1 MHIHPRA
8 IILLLTFGIFLGSI
22 GCTRV
27 SNSTMTTQA
36 DDPWQEFPALL
47 AQIKKPEFRKK
58 DYPITQFGAVGDG
71 ATDCTDAFRK
81 AIEACHREGGG
92 RVVVPAGNFYTGP
105 IHLKSNV
112 NLHVVKEAT
121 ISFSTR
127 PEDYLPLVFTRWE
140 GVEMMGYSPL
150 IYAFEQT
157 NIAITGEGTLD
168 GRADATNWWP
178 WKGNERYGFK
188 KGQPSQVDPDKRAA
202 LFGMA
207 ERGVPVKDRKFGTGS
222 YLRPQFVQPY
232 RCQNVLIE
240 GVTFINSPMW
250 ILNPVLC
257 TNVTIER
264 VTVTSD
270 GPNNDGCDPE
280 SCKNVLIKDCYFNTG
295 DDCIAIKSGRNADG
309 RRIYV
314 PSENI
319 IVQNCTMAS
328 GHGGVVI
335 GSEISGGVRN
345 VYAEG
350 CKMNSPELD
359 RVLRIKTNTA
369 RGGIIE
375 NIYMRNIEVGQVKEQ
390 TIIATMYYEDTGNHM
405 PTIRNIDVRNMTV
418 KKGGKTG
425 VRLEGYP
432 ESPIQNV
439 RLTNVTIEGVE
450 QPYLINHA
458 TGLHTTNVTINGEKV
473 QLAEQEKKVGELN

>member
-1 MHIHPRA
+1 MKA
-8 IILLLTFGIFLGSI
+8 ET
-22 GCTRV
+22 
-27 SNSTMTTQA
+27 
-36 DDPWQEFPALL
+36 DPWQELPALL
-47 AQIKKPEFRKK
+47 AQIRKPDFRQK
-58 DYPITQFGAVGDG
+58 DYPITQYGAIGDG
-71 ATDCTDAFRK
+71 TTDCTDSFRK

-127 PEDYLPLVFTRWE
+127 PDDYLPLVFTRWE

-150 IYAFEQT
+150 IYAFEQK

-168 GRADATNWWP
+168 GRANATNWWP
-178 WKGNERYGFK
+178 WKGNAHYGFK
-188 KGQPSQVDPDKRAA
+188 KGQPSQVDPDKRKA
-202 LFGMA
+202 LFDLA
-207 ERGVPVKDRKFGTGS
+207 ERGVPVQDRKFGTGS

-232 RCQNVLIE
+232 RCENVLIE

-257 TNVTIER
+257 TNVTIEK

-309 RRIYV
+309 RRLNV

-345 VYAEG
+345 VFAED
-350 CKMNSPELD
+350 CKKNSPELD

-405 PTIRNIDVRNMTV
+405 PIIRNIDVRNMTV

-425 VRLEGYP
+425 VLLEGYP

-439 RLTNVTIEGVE
+439 RLTNVIIEGVE
-450 QPYLINHA
+450 QPYKFSHVKDIHA
-458 TGLHTTNVTINGEKV
+458 TNLTINGEKV
-473 QLAEQEKKVGELN
+473 QLAEAAKKVGELN